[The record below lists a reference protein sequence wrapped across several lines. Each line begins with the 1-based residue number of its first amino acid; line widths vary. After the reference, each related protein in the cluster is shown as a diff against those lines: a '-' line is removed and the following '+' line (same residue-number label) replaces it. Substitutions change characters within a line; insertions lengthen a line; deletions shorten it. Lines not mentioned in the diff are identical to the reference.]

1 MGPAD
6 ITSIV
11 LDEIKGTM
19 EVAVTQ
25 DTLAQ
30 AIGKSGQNVR
40 LSSQITGWKLNVI
53 DEETALKNDEEK
65 NENDSKIFVEKLDV
79 DKDLAELLIN
89 QGYLNLESIS
99 SAQPEDLA
107 NIEGFDLEIGELL
120 IERAKEAL
128 LTLTMEISTE
138 EGSPDDLMSIEGMD
152 VNLAIE
158 LSQKGINSRED
169 LAEQSLE
176 ELLNLINL
184 SEEDAGNLIMKA
196 RAHWFED

>member
-1 MGPAD
+1 M
-6 ITSIV
+6 
-11 LDEIKGTM
+11 
-19 EVAVTQ
+19 
-25 DTLAQ
+25 
-30 AIGKSGQNVR
+30 
-40 LSSQITGWKLNVI
+40 
-53 DEETALKNDEEK
+53 
-65 NENDSKIFVEKLDV
+65 
-79 DKDLAELLIN
+79 
-89 QGYLNLESIS
+89 
-99 SAQPEDLA
+99 EDLA

-138 EGSPDDLMSIEGMD
+138 AGNPDDLMSIEGMD
-152 VNLAIE
+152 MNLAIE

>member
-1 MGPAD
+1 MSLSLIIA
-6 ITSIV
+6 IIIIFIV
-11 LDEIKGTM
+11 LIMIPLIISK
-19 EVAVTQ
+19 
-25 DTLAQ
+25 
-30 AIGKSGQNVR
+30 KS
-40 LSSQITGWKLNVI
+40 
-53 DEETALKNDEEK
+53 
-65 NENDSKIFVEKLDV
+65 ENDSKIFVEKLDV
-79 DKDLAELLIN
+79 DEDLAQLLIN
-89 QGYLNLESIS
+89 QGYLNLESVS
-99 SAQPEDLA
+99 SSTPEELA
-107 NIEGFDLEIGELL
+107 TIEGFDLEIGELL

-138 EGSPDDLMSIEGMD
+138 EGNSGDLMSVEGMD
-152 VNLAIE
+152 INLAIE